1 MNEQKQVLNQFLNEK
16 LENKKVKDYWTLT
29 EDEKNMITDDIFF
42 KWDFSKLT
50 IQEYNYFLDMRI
62 QRALE
67 VELFE
72 EMEILNRLKKKLN
85 TISTIAG

>member
-29 EDEKNMITDDIFF
+29 EEEKNIITDDIFF

-67 VELFE
+67 IELFE
-72 EMEILNRLKKKLN
+72 EIEILNRLKKKLN

>member
-16 LENKKVKDYWTLT
+16 LKNKKVKHYWTLT

-42 KWDFSKLT
+42 KWDLSKLT
-50 IQEYNYFLDMRI
+50 IHEYHYFLDMRI

-72 EMEILNRLKKKLN
+72 EMEILNRLKNKLN
-85 TISTIAG
+85 TISTITS

>member
-29 EDEKNMITDDIFF
+29 EEEKNMITDDIFF

-50 IQEYNYFLDMRI
+50 IHEYNYFLDMRI

-72 EMEILNRLKKKLN
+72 EIEILNRLKKKLN

>member
-50 IQEYNYFLDMRI
+50 IKEYDYFLDMRI

-72 EMEILNRLKKKLN
+72 EMEILNRLKNKLN